1 VYFAVQLADTVP
13 LTLASQNIWKERVH
27 ATMQAK
33 LAAEAEERAAHRDTI
48 RDDDS
53 RFMTNTFVKA
63 LNCAT
68 ILHGQDREQMI
79 MAKTP
84 IKASLRH

>member
-1 VYFAVQLADTVP
+1 
-13 LTLASQNIWKERVH
+13 
-27 ATMQAK
+27 MQAK
-33 LAAEAEERAAHRDTI
+33 LASEERVAYRNTI

-53 RFMTNTFVKA
+53 RFISNTFLKA

-84 IKASLRH
+84 IEASLRH

>member
-1 VYFAVQLADTVP
+1 
-13 LTLASQNIWKERVH
+13 
-27 ATMQAK
+27 MQAK
-33 LAAEAEERAAHRDTI
+33 SAAEAEERAANRDTI

-53 RFMTNTFVKA
+53 RFVTNTFLRA

-79 MAKTP
+79 ETSTP
-84 IKASLRH
+84 I